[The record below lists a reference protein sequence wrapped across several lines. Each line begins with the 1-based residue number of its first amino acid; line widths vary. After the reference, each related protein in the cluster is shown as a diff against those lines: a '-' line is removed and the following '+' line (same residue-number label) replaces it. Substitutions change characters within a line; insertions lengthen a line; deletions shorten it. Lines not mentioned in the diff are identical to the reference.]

1 MRYAIVNLLLN
12 VIELYTFVVLASFVL
27 SWLIAF
33 DVINTRSQA
42 VWSIRRVLDALTEP
56 VYRPIRRFVPPLGGL
71 DFTPMIVLLGLYFL
85 RDVITHGLVSG
96 AVYG

>member
-12 VIELYTFVVLASFVL
+12 VIELYTFVVFASFIL

-33 DVINTRSQA
+33 DIVNTRSQA
-42 VWSIRRVLDALTEP
+42 IWSIRRVVDALTEP
-56 VYRPIRRFVPPLGGL
+56 VYRPIRRYVPPIGGL

-85 RDVITHGLVSG
+85 RDLIAHGLTG
-96 AVYG
+96 AAYG